1 MTLSKLLSHTTALA
15 GMALAQT
22 ASAQVTISFTAAPA
36 AVPNIAGVPISP
48 WALVIV
54 GIPMLLA
61 AFGVLR
67 RTKSGGIALLVA
79 GMACLGGAAI
89 YPEAGY
95 AYTSQ
100 ASPYLLVTS
109 PTDVPESSYVADYS
123 GWPVCG
129 PIGYVWVGNGG
140 GTDITITGIE
150 FDTPGG
156 YSAFDPDTNSYDTNP
171 ASFAGPAGVPVCTV
185 GTVLSGSQTCI
196 VWHHSLSEMC

>member
-1 MTLSKLLSHTTALA
+1 MGAA
-15 GMALAQT
+15 DI
-22 ASAQVTISFTAAPA
+22 ASAQVTISFTAAA
-36 AVPNIAGVPISP
+36 APNIAGVPISP
-48 WALVIV
+48 WALVVV

-67 RTKSGGIALLVA
+67 RTKSGGVALLVA
-79 GMACLGGAAI
+79 GTACLGSAAL

-95 AYTSQ
+95 AYTAQ
-100 ASPYLLVTS
+100 PSPYLLVTS

-140 GTDITITGIE
+140 STDITITGIE
-150 FDTPGG
+150 FDSANG
-156 YSAFDPDTNSYDTNP
+156 YQAFDPAANPYDTSP
-171 ASFAGPAGVPVCTV
+171 ASFSGPAGVPVCTV

-196 VWHHSLSEMC
+196 VWHDQLSEMC

>member
-1 MTLSKLLSHTTALA
+1 MKTPLSLATALVFTA
-15 GMALAQT
+15 AADI
-22 ASAQVTISFTAAPA
+22 ASAQVTISFTAAA
-36 AVPNIAGVPISP
+36 APNIAGVPISP

-67 RTKSGGIALLVA
+67 KTKSGGVALLVA
-79 GMACLGGAAI
+79 GTACLGSAAL

-95 AYTSQ
+95 AYTAQ
-100 ASPYLLVTS
+100 PSPYLLVTS

-140 GTDITITGIE
+140 STDITITGIE
-150 FDTPGG
+150 FDSANG
-156 YSAFDPDTNSYDTNP
+156 YHAFDPDANTYNTSP
-171 ASFAGPAGVPVCTV
+171 ASFSGPAGVPVCSV
-185 GTVLSGSQTCI
+185 GTVLSGSQSCI
-196 VWHHSLSEMC
+196 VWHDQLSEMC